1 MNFSYF
7 WNKSLTKIQNYVPD
21 NGMGKRGDIRIF
33 SFGFKLYF
41 LAKIVIL
48 KSEYVYV
55 LQKSLLM
62 QDWVFRLGKRL

>member
-41 LAKIVIL
+41 LAKIGIL
-48 KSEYVYV
+48 KSEYTYY
-55 LQKSLLM
+55 
-62 QDWVFRLGKRL
+62 KRVS

>member
-1 MNFSYF
+1 
-7 WNKSLTKIQNYVPD
+7 
-21 NGMGKRGDIRIF
+21 MGKRGDIRIF
-33 SFGFKLYF
+33 SFGYKLYF
-41 LAKIVIL
+41 LAKIGIL